1 MPNLA
6 DHWYLNS
13 LCILGIA
20 KYYDI
25 NLHSLLNALEE
36 FELPK
41 GRGNLLVVE
50 SKLKKFHLIDESYN
64 SNPASLCAALEKFKN
79 IKCSGSK
86 IVVLG
91 DMKELGEK
99 SKAFHLS
106 MKSVVEDS
114 NVDIVFTIGKF
125 MKSLNQ
131 VLSSKLK
138 NITMKIFL
146 N

>member
-1 MPNLA
+1 MPFLA

-25 NLHSLLNALEE
+25 NLNSLLDALEK

-41 GRGNLLVVE
+41 GRGNLLEIE

-79 IKCSGSK
+79 MKCSGSK
-86 IVVLG
+86 IVSFRRYERVRR
-91 DMKELGEK
+91 K
-99 SKAFHLS
+99 SKAFHLN
-106 MKSVVEDS
+106 MKPVVERA
-114 NVDIVFTIGKF
+114 NVDV
-125 MKSLNQ
+125 
-131 VLSSKLK
+131 VLQ
-138 NITMKIFL
+138 
-146 N
+146 